1 MEVPVINHEEYG
13 RALFL
18 VAEESARL
26 NETAEDAETALSIL
40 SAHPQYVK
48 LMDSP
53 AVPTTEKLAL
63 IDRAFGTLE
72 HDLVSFLKILV
83 ERRSLYLFPRTL
95 LTFRALADEHRG
107 ILPAEVVSAVPL
119 SEGQKD
125 ALAQKLAK
133 KTGKSIRLSNT
144 VDPSVLGGLLIRY
157 SGVQV
162 DGTLSVR
169 LERLGDTLANL
180 IV

>member
-1 MEVPVINHEEYG
+1 MINHEEYG

-18 VAEESARL
+18 VAEERARL
-26 NETAEDAETALSIL
+26 NETAADAETALRVL
-40 SAHPQYVK
+40 SVHPQYIK

-72 HDLVSFLKILV
+72 HDLVSFIKILV

-95 LTFRALADEHRG
+95 AAFRALYDDKLG
-107 ILPAEVVSAVPL
+107 VLPAEVVSAVPL
-119 SEGQKD
+119 SDGQK
-125 ALAQKLAK
+125 AAVAAKLAH
-133 KTGKSIRLSNT
+133 KTGKKIRLSSI
-144 VDPSVLGGLLIRY
+144 VDPTVLGGLRIRY
-157 SGVQV
+157 SGMQI

-169 LERLGDTLANL
+169 LEHLGDTLANL